1 MPKTKLTPK
10 VIDAILKDIAEDA
23 LITVACADAGI
34 DNTTWYAHLTN
45 NPDTKRRYEEAKER
59 RLSKVRHWHYKKM
72 MGEKPEDTD
81 TAATQ
86 KWMERRDPDFKP
98 SLDVSIRDD
107 AKLEQLKE
115 KIRLKRDANGPA
127 RRTD

>member
-10 VIDAILKDIAEDA
+10 VVDAILKDISEDA
-23 LITVACADAGI
+23 LILTACADAGI
-34 DNTTWYAHLTN
+34 DNTTWYAHLAN
-45 NPDTKRRYEEAKER
+45 NPDVKRRYEEAKER
-59 RLSKVRHWHYKKM
+59 KHSRMRQRHYKKIV
-72 MGEKPEDTD
+72 GEKPEDVD
-81 TAATQ
+81 VQAAQ
-86 KWMERRDPDFKP
+86 KWLERRDPDFKP

-127 RRTD
+127 RRAN